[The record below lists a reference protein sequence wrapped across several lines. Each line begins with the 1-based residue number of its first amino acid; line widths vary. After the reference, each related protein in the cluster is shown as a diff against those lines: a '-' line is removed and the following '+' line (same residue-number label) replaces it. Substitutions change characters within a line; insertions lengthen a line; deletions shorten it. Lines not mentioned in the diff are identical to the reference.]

1 MKKPDWTIE
10 RTEIER
16 IAHEYTDQGYEV
28 VVEPSGADLPDFV
41 REYTPDLIAK
51 RGKDCL
57 IIEIKQ
63 PRPDAE
69 RDRIRAIAE
78 RVQSQ
83 PGWRFVLISP
93 QERPP
98 NVITAE
104 AVQTPDDKYVRAL
117 AQDARRLLN
126 EAHYEAALL
135 LAWSAVEGAMRV
147 AASRANV
154 DVKRPDTWSLM
165 RELVSVGLLDRHRYT
180 QLSDVFRWRSAL
192 AHGFATPNKTQGAP
206 EVVDLA
212 IKVAEELLR
221 ETH

>member
-126 EAHYEAALL
+126 EAHYEAALR

-147 AASRANV
+147 SRPRA
-154 DVKRPDTWSLM
+154 RT
-165 RELVSVGLLDRHRYT
+165 
-180 QLSDVFRWRSAL
+180 
-192 AHGFATPNKTQGAP
+192 
-206 EVVDLA
+206 
-212 IKVAEELLR
+212 
-221 ETH
+221 